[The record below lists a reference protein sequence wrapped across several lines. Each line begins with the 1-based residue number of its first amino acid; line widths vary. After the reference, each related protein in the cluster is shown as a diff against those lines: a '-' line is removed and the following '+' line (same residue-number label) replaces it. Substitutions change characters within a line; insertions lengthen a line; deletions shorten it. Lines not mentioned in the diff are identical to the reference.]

1 MTVPDLLA
9 GLAADSHAGA
19 CMVHVEVIPAKEA
32 AYEALDRPLPD
43 VLEAYLK
50 ARGIRLYSHQVRTV
64 EAVRRGESIILTTE
78 TASGKS
84 LAFSL
89 PVFETLLQDRNAT
102 ALLLYPT
109 KALTNDQ
116 LAMIRG
122 MEGYTGI
129 NVQAAIYDGDTP
141 SHRRSSI
148 RSSARVIL
156 SNPHEIHQILPW
168 HHKWSSFLGNLQYIV
183 IDEAHRYR
191 GVFGSHVAFLLRRLL
206 RIARVYGAE
215 PQFILSTATIANPG
229 EFARKLTG
237 RGTTVIASDGAPHGR
252 KYFVLYNP
260 FAAGANDR
268 STHGE
273 TVDLMQRCIR
283 EGMQTLVFTV
293 SRRMAEVIAL
303 RVRQLVPEYP
313 ISAYRAGYLPLERR
327 ALEEGLR
334 EGKVHGAV
342 TTNALEVGIDLGDLD
357 AVIISGFPGT
367 MAATRQQAGRAG
379 RRGED
384 ALAVLVGFQNPLDQ
398 FFMHHPDTF
407 FSRSHEHAIVDLE
420 NPYIIGGHILCA
432 AAESPLRPAECPDL
446 FGGDAPRL
454 ITSFEQRGLLKR
466 GRDGWLYAGRG
477 RAVDATSLTGTG
489 TDGFGVFS
497 GGRMIETLSRAQA
510 FREAHHGAVLLHQGD
525 TFLVEDF
532 DLETGRIRVRA
543 EELDIHTEPLTNV
556 DVNILQDRA
565 QIESGGVKVSFG
577 DVEVIETTYAY
588 RVKRYD
594 EVIRTSPL
602 DLPPLR
608 FATRAFWFTI
618 PEKWETL
625 PMVAACDLGGAL
637 HATEHALIGMM
648 PFLAQCDRRDV
659 GGFSATRFPGTGR
672 PTVIVYDG
680 HEGGIGLAEKA
691 FELFPDLCAAACS
704 IVENCA
710 CKGGCPSCILSPK
723 CGSDN
728 MPLDK
733 EGARRLLS
741 ALCSAFPSEG

>member
-9 GLAADSHAGA
+9 GLAADPHTGA
-19 CMVHVEVIPAKEA
+19 CMAHVEVIPAKGA
-32 AYEALDRPLPD
+32 VYAALDRPLPD

-50 ARGIRLYSHQVRTV
+50 DRDIRLYSHQSHAI
-64 EAVRRGESIILTTE
+64 EAIRRGESIILTTE

-89 PVFETLLQDRNAT
+89 PVFETLSHDGDAT

-109 KALTNDQ
+109 KALANDQ

-122 MEGYTGI
+122 MEKYSGI
-129 NVQAAIYDGDTP
+129 PAQAAIYDGDTP
-141 SHRRSSI
+141 SHRRSQI
-148 RSSARVIL
+148 RSSSRVIL

-168 HHKWSSFLGNLQYIV
+168 HHKWSFFLGNLQYIV

-206 RIARVYGAE
+206 RIARMYGAE

-237 RGTTVIASDGAPHGR
+237 KHTTLIASDGAPHGR
-252 KYFVLYNP
+252 QYFVLYNP
-260 FAAGANDR
+260 FATGDDGR
-268 STHGE
+268 STHRE

-283 EGMQTLVFTV
+283 VGMQTLVFTV
-293 SRRMAEVIAL
+293 SRRMAEVIAM
-303 RVRQLVPEYP
+303 RVRQLTPEYP

-327 ALEEGLR
+327 ALEEGLQ
-334 EGKVHGAV
+334 EGRVHGAV
-342 TTNALEVGIDLGDLD
+342 TTNALEVGIDIGSLD

-367 MAATRQQAGRAG
+367 MAAARQQAGRAG
-379 RRGED
+379 RRGGD
-384 ALAVLVGFQNPLDQ
+384 ALAVLVGFHNPLDQ
-398 FFMHHPDTF
+398 FFMHNPDAF

-446 FGGDAPRL
+446 FGDDAPRL
-454 ITSFEQRGLLKR
+454 ITSFEQQGLLKR
-466 GRDGWLYAGRG
+466 GREGWLYAGRG
-477 RAVDATSLTGTG
+477 RAVEATSLTGTG
-489 TDGFGVFS
+489 TDGFQVFS
-497 GGRMIETLSRAQA
+497 GGRVIETLSRAQA
-510 FREAHHGAVLLHQGD
+510 FREAHPGAVLLHQKD

-543 EELDIHTEPLTNV
+543 ENLDIHTEPLTNV
-556 DVNILQDRA
+556 DVNILLERA
-565 QIESGGVKVSFG
+565 HFAAGGVEVFFG
-577 DVEVIETTYAY
+577 DVEVVETTSAY

-594 EVIRTSPL
+594 EVIRTLPL

-618 PEKWETL
+618 PETMVTL
-625 PMVAACDLGGAL
+625 PPIAACDLGGAL

-648 PFLAQCDRRDV
+648 PFLVQCDRRDV
-659 GGFSATRFPGTGR
+659 GGVSSSRFPGTGL

-680 HEGGIGLAEKA
+680 HEGGVGIAEKA
-691 FELFPDLCAAACS
+691 FELFPDLCKAACS
-704 IVENCA
+704 LVESCA
-710 CKGGCPSCILSPK
+710 CTEGCPSCILSPK

-733 EGARRLLS
+733 KGARGLLA
-741 ALCSAFPSEG
+741 ALCSAFPSTG